1 MGNLWN
7 NICMHAWRSII
18 GDVVA
23 IALPCIIFPL
33 FWRQIT
39 NQRRMHFRV
48 YWFKVL
54 FKKLGS
60 YLPTSVH
67 VLEICHTSTH

>member
-7 NICMHAWRSII
+7 NICMLAWRSIT

-23 IALPCIIFPL
+23 IALQYIIFPL
-33 FWRQIT
+33 FSRWIT

-67 VLEICHTSTH
+67 VLEIWHTSPH